1 MSPRALP
8 IIPSQRNPPSSDE
21 LDASSWSLEANG
33 ILPTMKHAALTFTLA
48 LMVAATGCKSPTTA
62 SATKSPSSA
71 QHTTLPTG
79 SGFDYYLLNL
89 SWSPE
94 FCYSHPNAPECG
106 SHSTFVLHGL
116 WPQNYDGTYP
126 ENCSAAPGPSD
137 PAAYKDIYPDQGLLE
152 HEWRTHGTC
161 SGLSA
166 DAFLSTARAAYQSV
180 TVPAKLRNLTRQTS
194 MSPNQIMNLFM
205 EDNPRIPRESL
216 AVSCGNN
223 YLTAVEI
230 CLDKS
235 LKPVQCGPLR
245 SCRAITIRVPPPR

>member
-1 MSPRALP
+1 MKPPAHMIFLATLLTFAACKSSAPSTSSSPTSTSQRASLP
-8 IIPSQRNPPSSDE
+8 I
-21 LDASSWSLEANG
+21 
-33 ILPTMKHAALTFTLA
+33 
-48 LMVAATGCKSPTTA
+48 
-62 SATKSPSSA
+62 
-71 QHTTLPTG
+71 G

-94 FCYSHPNAPECG
+94 FCHSHPDAPECA

-126 ENCSAAPGPSD
+126 ENCSSAPGPSD
-137 PAAYKDIYPDQGLLE
+137 PSAYKDIYPDQGLLQ

-161 SGLSA
+161 SGLSP
-166 DAFLSTARAAYQSV
+166 DAFLSTARAAYKTVSV
-180 TVPAKLRNLTRQTS
+180 PQKLQTLTQQTS

-205 EDNPRIPRESL
+205 VENPRIPRESL

-223 YLTAVEI
+223 YLTAVEL

-235 LKPVQCGPLR
+235 LKPVQCGPIR
-245 SCRAITIRVPPPR
+245 PCRAVVVRIPPPR

>member
-1 MSPRALP
+1 MKPALSFALLLWFVPLPACKSNGPSPTSTSSSSPSASLP
-8 IIPSQRNPPSSDE
+8 I
-21 LDASSWSLEANG
+21 
-33 ILPTMKHAALTFTLA
+33 
-48 LMVAATGCKSPTTA
+48 
-62 SATKSPSSA
+62 
-71 QHTTLPTG
+71 G

-94 FCYSHPNAPECG
+94 FCHSHPDAPECA

-116 WPQNYDGTYP
+116 WPQNYDGAYP
-126 ENCSAAPGPSD
+126 ENCSSAPGPSD
-137 PAAYKDIYPDQGLLE
+137 PAAYKDIYPDQGLLQ

-166 DAFLSTARAAYQSV
+166 DAFLATARAAYKSVAVPQKLQS
-180 TVPAKLRNLTRQTS
+180 LTQQTS

-205 EDNPRIPRESL
+205 VENPRIPRESL

-223 YLTAVEI
+223 YLTAVEF

-235 LKPVQCGPLR
+235 LKPIQCGPIR
-245 SCRAITIRVPPPR
+245 SCRAVVVRIPPPR